1 MRRPWARLAIVGV
14 AWAIAVQTADAQ
26 ANDDMAHPG
35 REGFVDVFLQ
45 VDGPEVRFLA
55 PEGPFCEPPCAMR
68 LRPGTY
74 RLALQREGEDPVGP
88 VRVRVEGTSVLRG
101 EYVSRRGARIAGWVI
116 LTLHT
121 IVGALSL
128 GFAIRDH
135 RRGSDVLF
143 APVHIGT
150 STVLLASGVGI
161 GVPLITRRD
170 RARIQAQP
178 LVR

>member
-1 MRRPWARLAIVGV
+1 
-14 AWAIAVQTADAQ
+14 
-26 ANDDMAHPG
+26 
-35 REGFVDVFLQ
+35 
-45 VDGPEVRFLA
+45 
-55 PEGPFCEPPCAMR
+55 MR

-74 RLALQREGEDPVGP
+74 RLALQPQGQDPVGP
-88 VRVRVEGTSVLRG
+88 VRVRVEGPSVLRG

-135 RRGSDVLF
+135 QRERDPLF
-143 APVHIGT
+143 APVRIGT

-170 RARIQAQP
+170 RARIQAQQF
-178 LVR
+178 VR